1 MNKRI
6 HKNDFTLIGRLAD
19 IAHEETVV
27 AYNERLKVELASD
40 VIFYDM
46 FNQRLGELVVAECLT
61 QAKSVGD
68 LSGATDDMI
77 YGADIAA
84 VQISKH
90 FGVE

>member
-6 HKNDFTLIGRLAD
+6 HRNDATLIGRLAD
-19 IAHEETVV
+19 RAHEETVL
-27 AYNERLKVELASD
+27 AYNERLKHELASD

-46 FNQRLGELVVAECLT
+46 FNQRLGELIVAECLA

-68 LSGATDDMI
+68 LRGATDDMI

-84 VQISKH
+84 VQMSKH
-90 FGVE
+90 FGVQ